1 MGPRGLGELSRWFIM
16 HGAVRRCAAVL
27 LSECDVAGGMVSV
40 QYVAVVRSA
49 RVLIRRVWL
58 ALA

>member
-1 MGPRGLGELSRWFIM
+1 M